1 MSVLGSTDV
10 LRPRSWLARGVAGT
24 ALRLLPV
31 VFAFLRRFWPIPHLG
46 KTYAVTRYDDVV
58 EVFGTDSVFG
68 VPYNAK
74 LDLLMDH
81 QPFILGMASGPEYQA
96 AIAALRSVFRA
107 EDLPGLATRVEM
119 QAAAIVERA
128 NGRLEIV
135 DQLVRRISFDF
146 IRDYLGITAP
156 DQGDLRVWGTRLFE
170 YQFVGSDAP
179 LVAEVEQIAPAL
191 RDHIQRD
198 IEHRRAAPIDQDNV
212 LARCMARQQAGDPWF
227 TDANIRTA
235 LVGMIVGGPPQPP
248 MVVPQAIE
256 QLLRR
261 PDALHG
267 AQAAARAGDDDLL
280 YAYVI
285 EAMRFDPLGPG
296 LPRVALK
303 AGIIA
308 DGTPRRTE
316 VPAGATVLACFQSA
330 MMDQRRI
337 TDPKRFDPHRT
348 PGDYIHF
355 GHGTH
360 ECFGRHIN
368 RATLHLMVKPLLSR
382 QGLRRASGRAGHLRK
397 NGAFAES
404 FTVIFE

>member
-135 DQLVRRISFDF
+135 DQLVRQYRSTSSATILVSPRLTKAIFACGARGCSNISSS
-146 IRDYLGITAP
+146 A
-156 DQGDLRVWGTRLFE
+156 
-170 YQFVGSDAP
+170 
-179 LVAEVEQIAPAL
+179 
-191 RDHIQRD
+191 
-198 IEHRRAAPIDQDNV
+198 
-212 LARCMARQQAGDPWF
+212 
-227 TDANIRTA
+227 
-235 LVGMIVGGPPQPP
+235 
-248 MVVPQAIE
+248 
-256 QLLRR
+256 
-261 PDALHG
+261 
-267 AQAAARAGDDDLL
+267 
-280 YAYVI
+280 
-285 EAMRFDPLGPG
+285 AMR
-296 LPRVALK
+296 R
-303 AGIIA
+303 
-308 DGTPRRTE
+308 
-316 VPAGATVLACFQSA
+316 
-330 MMDQRRI
+330 
-337 TDPKRFDPHRT
+337 
-348 PGDYIHF
+348 
-355 GHGTH
+355 
-360 ECFGRHIN
+360 
-368 RATLHLMVKPLLSR
+368 
-382 QGLRRASGRAGHLRK
+382 
-397 NGAFAES
+397 
-404 FTVIFE
+404 